1 MKIFTYNRDY
11 NAINFKLISDNPDEI
26 LYFDLET
33 TGLSAK
39 NSDLYMIG
47 YGHTSKEGFK
57 ITLLFNDDGCSE
69 PSMLEHFANILQ
81 KHAVLVSYNGNTFDI
96 PYIKEKFRQF
106 HIDYDMSAIES
117 CDIYKILKKYKKQLH
132 LSSMRQSDL
141 EQLMH
146 IQREAFISGG
156 DLIPVYKR
164 YLSEGND
171 YDLTELVRH
180 NLDDMDGLVRITD
193 ALAIHKLYNGSF
205 RVNSANVEDDWL
217 YIQLS
222 VPNSLP
228 FRMNYGYDNI
238 YVNGLGNEVHI
249 KLPVE
254 NGTMKYF
261 FSDYKN
267 YYYLPLE
274 DMAIHKSMAAYVDSE
289 HKRKATKETA
299 FVKKEGAFIRC
310 PADIGLNRFSYM
322 SGDKEKYIAVDDNL
336 LSNTELLNTYVHI
349 LLK

>member
-1 MKIFTYNRDY
+1 MKILTYNRDY
-11 NAINFKLISDNPDEI
+11 STINFKLISDNPEEL

-47 YGHTSKEGFK
+47 YGLMSKEGFV

-69 PSMLEHFANILQ
+69 SSMLKHFADILQ

-106 HIDYDMSAIES
+106 HIDCDMSAIES

-146 IQREAFISGG
+146 IKRDAFISGG

-164 YLSEGND
+164 YLSKGNEAD
-171 YDLTELVRH
+171 FKELIRH

-193 ALAIHKLYNGSF
+193 ALAIHKLYHGSF
-205 RVNSANVEDDWL
+205 YVAAAYIEDDWL
-217 YIQLS
+217 HIQLS
-222 VPNSLP
+222 VPDSLP
-228 FRMNYGYDNI
+228 FRINYGYDNI
-238 YVNGLGNEVHI
+238 YINGLENEVHI

-261 FSDYKN
+261 FPDYKD

-274 DMAIHKSMAAYVDSE
+274 DMSIHKSMAAYVDSA
-289 HKRKATKETA
+289 HKIKAAKETA
-299 FVKKEGAFIRC
+299 FVKKEGAFIKC
-310 PADIGLNRFSYM
+310 SADIGLKQFSYT
-322 SGDKEKYIAVDDNL
+322 SCDKEKYIAVDDKL
-336 LSNTELLNTYVHI
+336 LSDTELLHAYVCI
-349 LLK
+349 LFK

>member
-1 MKIFTYNRDY
+1 MKIYTYNRDY
-11 NAINFKLISDNPDEI
+11 NAVNFKLISDNPDKI

-47 YGHTSKEGFK
+47 YGHMSKEGFV

-69 PSMLEHFANILQ
+69 PSMLEHFANILRN
-81 KHAVLVSYNGNTFDI
+81 HSILVSYNGNTFDI

-106 HIDYDMSAIES
+106 HIDCDMSAIES
-117 CDIYKILKKYKKQLH
+117 CDIYKILRQYKKQLH
-132 LSSMRQSDL
+132 LSSMKQSDI

-146 IQREAFISGG
+146 IKRETFISGG

-164 YLSEGND
+164 YLSKGNEI
-171 YDLTELVRH
+171 DLKELIRH

-193 ALAIHKLYNGSF
+193 ALAICKLYNGSF
-205 RVNSANVEDDWL
+205 CATSANIEDGWL
-217 YIQLS
+217 YIHLS
-222 VPNSLP
+222 VPDSLP

-238 YVNGLGNEVHI
+238 YVNGLENEVDI

-254 NGTMKYF
+254 YGTMRYY

-274 DMAIHKSMAAYVDSE
+274 DMAIHKSMAAFVDSE
-289 HKRKATKETA
+289 HKIKATKETA
-299 FVKKEGAFIRC
+299 FAKKEGAFIRC
-310 PADIGLNRFSYM
+310 PKDIGLNRFSYM
-322 SGDKEKYIAVDDNL
+322 AGDREKYIAADDNF
-336 LSNTELLNTYVHI
+336 LSDTETLNAYVRI
-349 LLK
+349 LL